1 MAENGECKNDDFKI
15 FKIMEVEIK
24 LQTLDESVPSAGKR
38 KVTPQFRDRVYS
50 EIKSQREGKTLI
62 PFLTRSYYN

>member
-24 LQTLDESVPSAGKR
+24 LQALEGSVHSAGKR
-38 KVTPQFRDRVYS
+38 KVTPNLETEFTVR
-50 EIKSQREGKTLI
+50 
-62 PFLTRSYYN
+62 